1 MPNPSQ
7 NYQAEK
13 KLNMLLC
20 VVRSRGLSG
29 STSAVRMRTF
39 FSLRENFFS
48 PFNPANWPKAG
59 RNHPKI
65 NFSKKVPLA
74 ELRPEHE
81 PPMNENID

>member
-1 MPNPSQ
+1 
-7 NYQAEK
+7 
-13 KLNMLLC
+13 
-20 VVRSRGLSG
+20 
-29 STSAVRMRTF
+29 MRTF
-39 FSLRENFFS
+39 FSLGENFFS
-48 PFNPANWPKAG
+48 PFNPANRPKAG